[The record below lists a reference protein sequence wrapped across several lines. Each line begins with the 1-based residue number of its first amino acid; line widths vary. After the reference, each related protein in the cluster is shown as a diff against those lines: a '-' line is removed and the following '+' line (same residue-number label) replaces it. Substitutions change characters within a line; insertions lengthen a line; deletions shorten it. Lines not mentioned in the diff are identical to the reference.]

1 MDGIFFRAE
10 ITFKAFPGKVAV
22 GGLFSLVNFLCG
34 YILVLGWGGV
44 FGLVKGNV
52 WDPGPVCQDDRFFM
66 SGGFSSGVSIVDRL
80 SV

>member
-1 MDGIFFRAE
+1 MDGIYFNAE
-10 ITFKAFPGKVAV
+10 ITFETFPGEAVV
-22 GGLFSLVNFLCG
+22 GGLCVW
-34 YILVLGWGGV
+34 VLGWGGV

-66 SGGFSSGVSIVDRL
+66 SGGFSSCVSVVDKL